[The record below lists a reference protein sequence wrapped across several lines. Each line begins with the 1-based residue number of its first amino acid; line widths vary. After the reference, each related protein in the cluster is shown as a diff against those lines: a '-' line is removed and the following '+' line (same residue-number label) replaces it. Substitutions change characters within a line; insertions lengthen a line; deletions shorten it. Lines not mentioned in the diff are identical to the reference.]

1 MKIRKAKVGF
11 GLILGALTL
20 LIAVF
25 LALLPSIH
33 SSTRNDLANLIWDAP
48 SKIFD
53 LSEAT
58 RSDPVGIVVDL
69 LPALLSGRFP
79 AKVEELRL
87 DIKFK
92 NYRKIQSDRGQA
104 MEAGMLRE
112 PVSVPATLEYGSK
125 SYRARVRLKGRLTD
139 HWMGPDRWSLR
150 VRLRGGK
157 TIRGLNQFSLQR
169 PRVRQIPFDQMFQ
182 FWGRKMGIMTP
193 DFEFFRLYVNGDYWG
208 IALAEE
214 HMSKHF
220 LERNRRKEA
229 PLIKLS
235 SVDYWYYLHR
245 NSEFPDAPKAY
256 YGVPDVSLYSESAYR
271 DDGRMRSL
279 FGYGAERYRSWR
291 QGEFPLGDLID
302 IPSFTRALL
311 LALAWNHQHALHD
324 ANSRYYLN
332 PYTLLLEPV
341 TTDQPIY
348 GPFNTS
354 IPSANPPFAGSGRN
368 LPLIYQHLI
377 QEDGFYAEYAKT
389 IEEMKDS
396 LPSLR
401 DEHQRVCESFPFDCP
416 EHDEELLASNIRWL
430 EEEGE
435 RYIRRLAGK
444 LSAGW
449 KAPNLEVELGN
460 PTPPDPRIEY
470 PEHVYAEYREGG
482 VLRLYNLVSHPVEVR
497 DIRAVCKSDGGRDDG
512 GDEGDCVP
520 GPVIGSPFILH
531 TGKIG
536 SFPYYR
542 DLELRQGH
550 VNDSKQL
557 LVTTA
562 LGEEIR
568 EIRVRFSTIPGVMN
582 PLVDLPVLES
592 SGNLPDFMQFEG
604 DAIRIVAG
612 TWMIDKPLI
621 LPVDRELI
629 IDPGADLRFAP
640 DAYLL
645 VRGRL
650 LAEGSEARPIVLGAA
665 DKSWRG
671 LYVSQAPGISRLRH
685 VIFEDTNF
693 LEDGALQL
701 TGAVNFYRSDVMMEN
716 VSFHGSR
723 AEDALN
729 IIESKFELIGT
740 DFREARSDAFDAD
753 YSDGVIKNASF
764 VDIGGDA
771 LDTSGSTIS
780 GEHLFFEAIVDKA
793 ISAGEA
799 SHLKMDHVL
808 ARDIGA
814 AVVSKDGSDLS
825 VQHLSVIGARVAAGM
840 AYRKKSIYGP
850 ASLTISSSEIGDAA
864 VYNQI
869 GSDLT
874 VNGISIDG
882 VDLDV
887 DALYREGP
895 MKKLGRED
903 VVAR

>member
-1 MKIRKAKVGF
+1 MKIRKEKAGF

-33 SSTRNDLANLIWDAP
+33 SSTRHDIVNLIWDAP
-48 SKIFD
+48 SKILD

-58 RSDPVGIVVDL
+58 RPGPFGIVLDF

-79 AKVEELRL
+79 AEVEELRL
-87 DIKFK
+87 DIKFRH
-92 NYRKIQSDRGQA
+92 YRKIQSDRGQA
-104 MEAGMLRE
+104 MEVGMLRE

-125 SYRARVRLKGRLTD
+125 RYRARVRLKGRLTD

-169 PRVRQIPFDQMFQ
+169 PRVRQIPFDQLFQ

-208 IALAEE
+208 ITLAEE

-235 SVDYWYYLHR
+235 SIDYWYYQHA
-245 NSEFPDAPKAY
+245 NSKLPAAPKAY
-256 YGVPDVSLYSESAYR
+256 YGVPDIGLYGESAYR

-291 QGEFPLGDLID
+291 QGEFPLGNLVD

-311 LALAWNHQHALHD
+311 LALAWNHQHALHE

-341 TTDQPIY
+341 TTDQPTY
-348 GPFNTS
+348 TPFNTS
-354 IPSANPPFAGSGRN
+354 LPSANPPFVERGRN

-377 QEDGFYAEYAKT
+377 QEDGFYDEYAKA
-389 IEEMKDS
+389 IEEMKES
-396 LPSLR
+396 LPTLR
-401 DEHQRVCESFPFDCP
+401 DEHQRICESFPFDCP
-416 EHDEELLASNIRWL
+416 DHNEELLVKNIQWL
-430 EEEGE
+430 EEKGKPYL
-435 RYIRRLAGK
+435 RKLAEN
-444 LSAGW
+444 LSADW

-460 PTPPDPRIEY
+460 PIPPDPRIEY

-482 VLRLYNLVSHPVEVR
+482 VLRLYNLLSHPVEVR
-497 DIRAVCKSDGGRDDG
+497 DIRVACKSDGDRGKE
-512 GDEGDCVP
+512 EGDCLS
-520 GPVIGSPFILH
+520 GSVIESPFILN

-542 DLELRQGH
+542 DFEIRQGH

-557 LVTTA
+557 LITTV
-562 LGEEIR
+562 LGEESR
-568 EIRVRFSTIPGVMN
+568 EIRVRFSTVSGLMN
-582 PLVDLPVLES
+582 PLIDRPTLEASGDLPNFLE
-592 SGNLPDFMQFEG
+592 LDG
-604 DAIRIVAG
+604 DMIRILPGV
-612 TWMIDKPLI
+612 WVVDEPLI
-621 LPVDRELI
+621 FPADQEVVVA
-629 IDPGADLRFAP
+629 PGTDLRFGP
-640 DAYLL
+640 EAYLL

-650 LAEGSEARPIVLGAA
+650 LAEGTPDRPIILGPTE
-665 DKSWRG
+665 DSWRG
-671 LYVSQAPGISRLRH
+671 LYVSQAQGRSRLRH

-701 TGAVNFYRSDVMMEN
+701 TGAVNFFRSDVTMES
-716 VSFHGSR
+716 VSFYGSK

-729 IIESKFELIGT
+729 IIESDFELRGT
-740 DFREARSDAFDAD
+740 VFREARSDAFDAD
-753 YSDGVIKNASF
+753 YSDGVILNSKF
-764 VDIGGDA
+764 FDIGGDA
-771 LDTSGSTIS
+771 LDTSGSEIS
-780 GEHLFFEAIVDKA
+780 GEHLLFEEIVDKA
-793 ISAGEA
+793 ISAGEG
-799 SHLKMDHVL
+799 SRVRVDHVV
-808 ARDIGA
+808 ARDVGA

-825 VQHLSVIGARVAAGM
+825 VQHLSVFNARVAAGM

-850 ASLTISSSEIGDAA
+850 ARLTISSSELGDALF
-864 VYNQI
+864 YNQT
-869 GSDLT
+869 GSNLT
-874 VNGISIDG
+874 VNGLPITET
-882 VDLDV
+882 DLDV